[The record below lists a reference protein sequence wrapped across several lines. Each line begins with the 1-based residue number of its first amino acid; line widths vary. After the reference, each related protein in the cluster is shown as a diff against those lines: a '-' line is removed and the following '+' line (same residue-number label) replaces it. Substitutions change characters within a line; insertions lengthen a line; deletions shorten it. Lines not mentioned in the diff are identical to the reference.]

1 MHILITL
8 SPWIPDIGVVDSQ
21 IGTSLDPYMFRL
33 LPLRCNMHVL
43 CSIRKKCMTL
53 GLCSSM
59 KLSYNSPIFFFNHCA
74 YCFGLYLCILI
85 AIQPHKYLIL
95 YYVFPNACLFS
106 FGSINC
112 RLNQK
117 GRGGN
122 SSEAP
127 ESIAEETRCFCGEP
141 ARCESGGVQCSRDS
155 VCGTLG
161 SVVSWAARHYVLLS
175 GERFCSF
182 QSVWHAVHCKARRV
196 VLVRETGGT
205 ASALACRISSC
216 LCIVSTELLSTVA
229 SG

>member
-1 MHILITL
+1 MQYKEKSVWL
-8 SPWIPDIGVVDSQ
+8 WIYAAIW
-21 IGTSLDPYMFRL
+21 TYL
-33 LPLRCNMHVL
+33 
-43 CSIRKKCMTL
+43 
-53 GLCSSM
+53 
-59 KLSYNSPIFFFNHCA
+59 NSTIFFGNHCA

-141 ARCESGGVQCSRDS
+141 ARCESGGVQCGRAS

-161 SVVSWAARHYVLLS
+161 SVVSWVVRHYVI
-175 GERFCSF
+175 
-182 QSVWHAVHCKARRV
+182 
-196 VLVRETGGT
+196 GGT
-205 ASALACRISSC
+205 VLFVSAGVACRTLYGAACCSC
-216 LCIVSTELLSTVA
+216 
-229 SG
+229 